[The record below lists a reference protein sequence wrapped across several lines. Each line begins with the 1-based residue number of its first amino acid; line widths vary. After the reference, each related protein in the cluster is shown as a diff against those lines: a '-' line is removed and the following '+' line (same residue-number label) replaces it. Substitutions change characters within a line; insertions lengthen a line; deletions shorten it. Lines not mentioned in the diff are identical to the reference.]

1 MGQNHAL
8 KFRIVILASGNGTN
22 AERIM
27 TYFADSELA
36 QVVLVLTNNQDAGVL
51 SRAAKA
57 GVNALVLSKKIYNDG
72 SAFLEFLE
80 AAEPDL
86 IVLAGYLKLVP
97 SEVVARYP
105 NSIINIHPSLLP
117 KHGGRGMYGG
127 RVHAAVIDQKDPQS
141 GITIHYVNEVYDQGE
156 VILQAKVDIEPTWT
170 PDDLAKAIHQLEY
183 KHFPVV
189 IENLLRERREVSR
202 LKGQ

>member
-36 QVVLVLTNNQDAGVL
+36 EVVLVLTNNSDAGVL
-51 SRAAKA
+51 SRAEKA
-57 GVNALVLSKKIYNDG
+57 GVKTSVLSKNMYTDG
-72 SAFLEFLE
+72 PAFLEFLE
-80 AAEPDL
+80 TVRPDL
-86 IVLAGYLKLVP
+86 LILAGYLKLVP

-105 NSIINIHPSLLP
+105 RSIINIHPSLLP
-117 KHGGRGMYGG
+117 NYGGRGMYDG
-127 RVHAAVIDQKDPQS
+127 RVHAAVIANRDAQS
-141 GITIHYVNEVYDQGE
+141 GITIHFVNEIYDQGE
-156 VILQAKVDIEPTWT
+156 VILQAKVDVDPTWT
-170 PDDLAKAIHQLEY
+170 PNDLARAIHQLEY

-189 IENLLRERREVSR
+189 IEKILEERKEA
-202 LKGQ
+202 LQTTDK